1 MPYDRMVK
9 MKTALLNSTE
19 IDQAAHILLKG
30 GILAV
35 PTDTVYG
42 LAVCFND
49 ADAINRLRLVKR
61 RPEDKA
67 FALMVS
73 SLDMIERMADLTQ
86 RDRDIIQNCLPG
98 DLTLILNKKKSFDA
112 QYFKDLSTIAFRI
125 PDEKFII
132 DLINTIQT
140 GLLVP
145 SANKSGENPCM
156 DSDCVY
162 EVFKEEIEGIV
173 VGQSGQKEASTIV
186 DATQKALVVVRQGR
200 MTLDEIKKK
209 ARIEE

>member
-1 MPYDRMVK
+1 MVK
-9 MKTALLNSTE
+9 MKTALLHSTD

-30 GILAV
+30 GVLAV

-49 ADAINRLRLVKR
+49 MHAIHKLRMVKH

-73 SLDMIERMADLTQ
+73 SLDMIESMADLTE
-86 RDRDIIQNCLPG
+86 RDRAIIHNCLPG

-125 PDEKFII
+125 PDEKFIL
-132 DLINTIQT
+132 DLIKTIQT

-145 SANKSGENPCM
+145 SANKSGENPCV

-162 EVFKEEIEGIV
+162 EVFKGEIEGII

-186 DATQKALVVVRQGR
+186 DATQKTLVVVRQGR
-200 MTLDEIKKK
+200 MTLEEIKKK
-209 ARIEE
+209 ARIDE

>member
-1 MPYDRMVK
+1 MVK
-9 MKTALLNSTE
+9 MKTALLNSSE

-73 SLDMIERMADLTQ
+73 SIDMIESLANITQ

-98 DLTLILNKKKSFDA
+98 DLTIILNKKSHVEDP
-112 QYFKDLSTIAFRI
+112 YFKNLNTIAFRI
-125 PDEKFII
+125 PDEKFIL
-132 DLINTIQT
+132 DLIHTIQT

-145 SANKSGENPCM
+145 SANKSGENPCV

-162 EVFKEEIEGIV
+162 EVFKGEIEGII
-173 VGQSGQKEASTIV
+173 VGHSGQKEASTIV
-186 DATQKALVVVRQGR
+186 DATQETLVVVRQGR
-200 MTLDEIKKK
+200 MTLEEIKKK
-209 ARIEE
+209 ARIDE